1 MEKKWFT
8 DKELENYLDKGI
20 FSDKLVKELRELREK
35 DKKKKSSNSP

>member
-8 DKELENYLDKGI
+8 DKELESYLDKGI

-35 DKKKKSSNSP
+35 DKKKKSNNSQ